1 MCVGSA
7 DPIAAGGVRTI
18 TMVTMVA
25 RGGGIDL
32 GAGAGIARGAG
43 TGGGV
48 GTGVGAAGNSARVT
62 LIQLTSVGE
71 LTAYPFI
78 SFPKAL
84 GSSAAPLLSKGHLLL
99 SGMSRGGVLRSP
111 VVLQ

>member
-1 MCVGSA
+1 MTTKKIMIVLASGS
-7 DPIAAGGVRTI
+7 
-18 TMVTMVA
+18 
-25 RGGGIDL
+25 
-32 GAGAGIARGAG
+32 G
-43 TGGGV
+43 TRLWESL
-48 GTGVGAAGNSARVT
+48 GVGAAGNSARVT